1 MTKRDIGAWRKD
13 DPETS
18 EEAARSIDTSTI
30 KIGILQA
37 LHEQAPLNGWEMS
50 LKLELPTIS
59 VVPRLKPMRT
69 DGWITLL
76 GTRPGPSGRAQNA
89 YVISDLG
96 EKVLGG
102 GSAPKV
108 LADGQMELL

>member
-1 MTKRDIGAWRKD
+1 MARDIGAWRKD

-37 LHEQAPLNGWEMS
+37 LREQAPLNGWEMS

-59 VVPRLKPMRT
+59 VCRSDRT